1 MVRIQIKKEL
11 VKSPLRDLLK
21 IVKEL
26 KGMKTYPFNIGD
38 PNKFDFDTPEFL
50 KNELIKAV
58 KERNGY
64 YSEAEGDMELRKT
77 IVERENKKNN
87 ASITE
92 DDVII
97 TQGISEGLSFIFSS
111 LIDSEKDEFLLPGPA
126 YPSYIQYIKFFGGKY
141 ATYKTDESDS
151 WQPDIDDLRKKINE
165 NTKLISIINPNNPT
179 GSVYESRIVKEIV
192 NIAGEEEIPVL
203 SDEIYDELI
212 FDNTRYEGTS
222 SIAKDIPVIGLNGF
236 SKSYLVPGWRLGYM
250 YFHDAQNQLSRLKE
264 LIKSLARNRL
274 SACTPVMKAFVGIYS
289 KPRDHIE
296 IINKKLK
303 DRAAFAHKK
312 LNEIEGISAVKPQ
325 GSFYIFPKVELN
337 GRWKNDEE
345 FCIDLLKNTGI
356 IFPYGSG
363 FDPVYGKDHFRS
375 VILPPVEMME
385 EAFGKL
391 EDFMK
396 NSK

>member
-111 LIDSEKDEFLLPGPA
+111 LIDSEKD
-126 YPSYIQYIKFFGGKY
+126 
-141 ATYKTDESDS
+141 
-151 WQPDIDDLRKKINE
+151 
-165 NTKLISIINPNNPT
+165 
-179 GSVYESRIVKEIV
+179 
-192 NIAGEEEIPVL
+192 
-203 SDEIYDELI
+203 
-212 FDNTRYEGTS
+212 
-222 SIAKDIPVIGLNGF
+222 
-236 SKSYLVPGWRLGYM
+236 
-250 YFHDAQNQLSRLKE
+250 
-264 LIKSLARNRL
+264 
-274 SACTPVMKAFVGIYS
+274 
-289 KPRDHIE
+289 
-296 IINKKLK
+296 
-303 DRAAFAHKK
+303 
-312 LNEIEGISAVKPQ
+312 
-325 GSFYIFPKVELN
+325 
-337 GRWKNDEE
+337 
-345 FCIDLLKNTGI
+345 
-356 IFPYGSG
+356 
-363 FDPVYGKDHFRS
+363 
-375 VILPPVEMME
+375 
-385 EAFGKL
+385 
-391 EDFMK
+391 
-396 NSK
+396 